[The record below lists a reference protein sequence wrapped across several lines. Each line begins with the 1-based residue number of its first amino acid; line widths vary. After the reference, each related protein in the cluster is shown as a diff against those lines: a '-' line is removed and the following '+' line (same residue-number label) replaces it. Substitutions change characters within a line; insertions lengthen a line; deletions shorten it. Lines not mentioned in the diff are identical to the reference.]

1 MALNLVWLSTAQG
14 EEEEEE
20 KRKIGGRLLTVI
32 AKVVQG
38 QRSVSREVRSGQ
50 VQGESTLREGERERR
65 EDIPE
70 SSRRF
75 FNLELLFLL
84 DSQPVETNSG
94 GEGWGG

>member
-50 VQGESTLREGERERR
+50 VQGESTLREGEREREGR
-65 EDIPE
+65 TFQRIPE
-70 SSRRF
+70 DSLTWSCCF
-75 FNLELLFLL
+75 FWTLN
-84 DSQPVETNSG
+84 Q
-94 GEGWGG
+94 